1 MGGEV
6 GAYSRAVCEPV
17 VMRSHVPILL
27 PAESASAESAK
38 KCEIT
43 VTAV

>member
-6 GAYSRAVCEPV
+6 GAYSHAVCEPG
-17 VMRSHVPILL
+17 VMLSHVPILL

-38 KCEIT
+38 NVK
-43 VTAV
+43 